1 MKNKSNL
8 ILAPLVALA
17 TSGHAQTQPGFAYAV
32 KEVKV
37 ESFKQLLVDIRLDVV
52 LVQNEGFRTVFI
64 EGDEKLV
71 KEIEVSV
78 KDGRL
83 FIETTKDKMYHGRVQ
98 VTVVVNQLDKIRMNG
113 DAAVAWVNGRA
124 N

>member
-17 TSGHAQTQPGFAYAV
+17 TSGHAQSQPGFEYAV

-37 ESFKQLLVDIRLDVV
+37 ESFKQLLVDTRLDVV
-52 LVQNEGFRTVFI
+52 LVQNEEFRTVFI
-64 EGDEKLV
+64 EGEENLV
-71 KEIEVSV
+71 KEIEISV

-83 FIETTKDKMYHGRVQ
+83 YIESRKDKNYHGRVQ
-98 VTVVVNQLDKIRMNG
+98 VTIVVNQLDKIRMHG

>member
-1 MKNKSNL
+1 MKNNTNL

-17 TSGHAQTQPGFAYAV
+17 ASGHAQTQPGVAYAV

-37 ESFKQLLVDIRLDVV
+37 DSFRQLSVDARLDVV
-52 LVQNEGFRTVFI
+52 LVQNEDYRTVFI

-71 KEIEVSV
+71 KEISISV

-83 FIETTKDKMYHGRVQ
+83 YIESKKDSSYHGKLQ
-98 VTVVVNQLDKIRMNG
+98 VTVMVNQLDKIRMNG
-113 DAAVAWVNGRA
+113 DGAVAWVNGSRA
-124 N
+124 

>member
-1 MKNKSNL
+1 MKNKNL
-8 ILAPLVALA
+8 ILAPLVAIA
-17 TSGHAQTQPGFAYAV
+17 ASGHAQPQPGFAYAV

-37 ESFKQLLVDIRLDVV
+37 ESFKQLLVDTRLDVV

-71 KEIEVSV
+71 KDIDVTL

-83 FIETTKDKMYHGRVQ
+83 FIETHKDNAYHGRVQ
-98 VTVVVNQLDKIRMNG
+98 VTVVVNQLDKIRMSG
-113 DAAVAWVNGRA
+113 SSAVAWVNGRA

>member
-1 MKNKSNL
+1 VKNKNL
-8 ILAPLVALA
+8 ILAPLVAIA
-17 TSGHAQTQPGFAYAV
+17 AAGHAQTQPGFAYAV

-37 ESFKQLLVDIRLDVV
+37 ESFKQLLVDTRLDVV

-64 EGDEKLV
+64 ECDEKLV
-71 KEIEVSV
+71 KDIDVTL

-83 FIETTKDKMYHGRVQ
+83 FIETNKDNTYHGRVQ
-98 VTVVVNQLDKIRMNG
+98 VTVVVNQLDKVRMSGNS
-113 DAAVAWVNGRA
+113 AVAWVNGRA

>member
-1 MKNKSNL
+1 MKNKTNL
-8 ILAPLVALA
+8 ILAPLVAL
-17 TSGHAQTQPGFAYAV
+17 TTTGHAQNRPGFAYAV

-37 ESFKQLLVDIRLDVV
+37 ESFKQLLVDTRLDVV

-71 KEIEVSV
+71 KDIDVSV

-83 FIETTKDKMYHGRVQ
+83 FIETRKDKTYHGRVQ
-98 VTVVVNQLDKIRMNG
+98 VTVVVNQLDKIRLNG

>member
-37 ESFKQLLVDIRLDVV
+37 ESFKQLLVDTRLDVV

-83 FIETTKDKMYHGRVQ
+83 FIETTKDKMYHGKVQ

>member
-37 ESFKQLLVDIRLDVV
+37 ESFKQLLVDTRLDVV

>member
-1 MKNKSNL
+1 MKNNSNL

-32 KEVKV
+32 KEIKV
-37 ESFKQLLVDIRLDVV
+37 EAFQQLSVNARLDVV
-52 LVQNEGFRTVFI
+52 LVQNDEYRTVFI

-71 KEIEVSV
+71 KEIAVTV

-83 FIETTKDKMYHGRVQ
+83 YIDSKKDVSFHGKLQ
-98 VTVVVNQLDKIRMNG
+98 VTVMVNQLDRIRMNG
-113 DAAVAWVNGRA
+113 DGAVAWVNGHK
-124 N
+124 